1 MPIDVRPTAL
11 LTALLLLSA
20 HAAAD
25 VRLEGVKG
33 ELADNIRAHL
43 RLDEEPCDQEPVRV
57 RYRFEQSEQ
66 VIRRALK
73 PFGYYEPGIEATLD
87 FPANGCWRAE
97 FRIDPGPPVMISDV
111 DLEVLG
117 EGVSLPVFQR
127 LMEGTSIQPGTQL
140 DHGRYED
147 LKDGLLVA
155 AREYGFFDARLVE
168 NEIAVNVSART
179 ADVRLIMDTGD
190 RYRFGDLDV
199 SGGGLDALLVKRY
212 IDFQSGGPFEQRR
225 LRKLQNDLVR
235 SDYFTSVDV
244 RTIPQEDRT
253 VDVVLLLEEGR
264 RYRYGVGVGY
274 GTDTGLI
281 VRGDWVQRRVNS
293 RGHRL
298 ELDTELSKVR
308 QNLTGDYRI
317 PGRRP
322 QYDWYSFYGGIN
334 REDTDAIE
342 RIAWKTGIREN
353 RFHTIHWNST
363 PFVEFVVER
372 YLQDGEWLEQTS
384 LVPGWGIQY
393 LNANEP
399 SRPTRGIRLKAEVA
413 GAAEKVLSSA
423 SFVRL
428 LFTGKSILP
437 LGKRGR
443 IITRGEA
450 GWMETNDFDDVP
462 PTWRFFAGG
471 DRSVRG
477 YDYQSLGPLDDEG
490 KAIGGRMLLTASVEG
505 DWRVRERWSAAVF
518 ADAGNVGEENLL
530 DNLPWSIGAGV
541 RWYSP
546 VGPIRLD
553 FAFPQEGG
561 NDFRIHISMG
571 PDL

>member
-1 MPIDVRPTAL
+1 MRVLSTLIPL
-11 LTALLLLSA
+11 SLLLA
-20 HAAAD
+20 CHAAAD
-25 VRLEGVKG
+25 VRLQGVKG
-33 ELADNIRAHL
+33 ELADNVRAHL
-43 RLDEEPCDQEPVRV
+43 RLDDESCDQDAARI
-57 RYRFEQSEQ
+57 RYRFEQSDN
-66 VIRRALK
+66 VIRQALK
-73 PFGYYEPGIEATLD
+73 PFGYYEPTIESSLET
-87 FPANGCWRAE
+87 PADGCWEAV
-97 FRIDPGPPVMISDV
+97 FRIDPGEPVMVTDV
-111 DLEVLG
+111 DVQVQG
-117 EGVSLPVFQR
+117 EGNTLGVFQR
-127 LMEGTSIQPGTQL
+127 LVEETQIQPGAQL
-140 DHGRYED
+140 NHGRYEN
-147 LKDGLLVA
+147 LKNGLLVA
-155 AREYGFFDARLVE
+155 AREFGFFDARLLD
-168 NEIAVNVSART
+168 NKIAVDVAKRSARI
-179 ADVRLIMDTGD
+179 VLIMDTGP

-199 SGGGLDALLVKRY
+199 QGGGLDPQLVKRY
-212 IDFQSGGPFEQRR
+212 IDFEPGGLFEQRQ

-235 SDYFTSVDV
+235 TDYFASVDV
-244 RTIPQEDRT
+244 RTVPQEDKT

-264 RYRYGVGVGY
+264 RFRYGVGAGY
-274 GTDTGLI
+274 GTDTGPIL
-281 VRGDWVQRRVNS
+281 RGDFVQRRVNA

-298 ELDTELSKVR
+298 EIDTELSQVR

-322 QYDWYSFYGGIN
+322 QADWYSLYGGVN

-342 RIAWKTGIREN
+342 RIAWKLGVREN

-372 YLQDGEWLEQTS
+372 YLQDGVWLQQTS

-393 LNANEP
+393 LNADQP

-413 GAAEKVLSSA
+413 GAAEKVLSDA

-428 LFTGKSILP
+428 LLTGKTILP

-443 IITRGEA
+443 LLTRGEA
-450 GWMETNDFDDVP
+450 GWMETNDFADVT

-490 KAIGGRMLLTASVEG
+490 RAIGGRLLLTASVEG
-505 DWRVRERWSAAVF
+505 DWRIRERWSAAVF
-518 ADAGNVGEENLL
+518 ADAGNVGEDNLL
-530 DNLPWSIGAGV
+530 DDLPWSLGV
-541 RWYSP
+541 GLRWYSP

-553 FAFPQEGG
+553 FAFPQQGG

>member
-1 MPIDVRPTAL
+1 MRVLSTLIPL
-11 LTALLLLSA
+11 SLLLA
-20 HAAAD
+20 CHAAAD
-25 VRLEGVKG
+25 VRLQGVKG
-33 ELADNIRAHL
+33 ELADNVRAHL
-43 RLDEEPCDQEPVRV
+43 RLDDESCDQDAARI
-57 RYRFEQSEQ
+57 RYRFEQSDN
-66 VIRRALK
+66 VIRQALK
-73 PFGYYEPGIEATLD
+73 PFGYYEPTIESSLET
-87 FPANGCWRAE
+87 PADGCWEAV
-97 FRIDPGPPVMISDV
+97 FRIDPGEPVMVTDV
-111 DLEVLG
+111 DVQVQG
-117 EGVSLPVFQR
+117 EGNTLGVFQR
-127 LMEGTSIQPGTQL
+127 LVEETQIQPGAQL
-140 DHGRYED
+140 NHGRYEN
-147 LKDGLLVA
+147 LKNGLLVA
-155 AREYGFFDARLVE
+155 AREFGFFDARLLD
-168 NEIAVNVSART
+168 NKIAVDVAKRSARI
-179 ADVRLIMDTGD
+179 VLIMDTGP

-199 SGGGLDALLVKRY
+199 QGGGLDPQLVKRY
-212 IDFQSGGPFEQRR
+212 IDFEPGGLFEQRQ

-235 SDYFTSVDV
+235 TDYFASVDV
-244 RTIPQEDRT
+244 RTVPQEDKT

-264 RYRYGVGVGY
+264 RFRYGVGAGY
-274 GTDTGLI
+274 GTDTGPIL
-281 VRGDWVQRRVNS
+281 RGDFVQRRVNT

-298 ELDTELSKVR
+298 EIDTELSQVR

-322 QYDWYSFYGGIN
+322 QADWYSLYGGVN

-342 RIAWKTGIREN
+342 RIAWKLGVREN

-372 YLQDGEWLEQTS
+372 YLQDGVWLQQTS

-393 LNANEP
+393 LNADQP

-413 GAAEKVLSSA
+413 GAAEKVLSDA

-428 LFTGKSILP
+428 LLTGKTILP

-443 IITRGEA
+443 LLTRGEA
-450 GWMETNDFDDVP
+450 GWMETNDFADVT

-490 KAIGGRMLLTASVEG
+490 RAIGGRLLLTASVEG
-505 DWRVRERWSAAVF
+505 DWRIRERWSAAVF
-518 ADAGNVGEENLL
+518 ADAGNVGEDNLL
-530 DNLPWSIGAGV
+530 DDLPWSLGV
-541 RWYSP
+541 GLRWYSP

-553 FAFPQEGG
+553 FAFPQQGG